1 MGRKRKNRIYFDQE
15 VEDAI
20 VEYNHETN
28 PLIRNKLYQDKIGYA
43 LDKLCENIINTF
55 KFSYFDCG
63 FNDVKHEVVAFMVMN
78 IHKYDHTKGSKA
90 FSYFSVVAKNY
101 LILVNNSNYK
111 KLKIHK
117 NLDATK
123 TVKELSKNPYYNK
136 TEDFSSEFM
145 DQMIEYFEDRIPN
158 IFKKKRD
165 IDISY
170 SIIELLKRREEIDN
184 FNKKSLYILIREMAG
199 VNTAYITK
207 VLNVMKTH
215 YSVLLREFNTSGD
228 LYNFNKK

>member
-20 VEYNHETN
+20 VEYNNETN
-28 PLIRNKLYQDKIGYA
+28 PLKRNKLYEDKIAYA

-63 FNDVKHEVVAFMVMN
+63 FDDVKQEVLSFLLLN
-78 IHKYDHTKGSKA
+78 LHKYDQSKGFKA

-145 DQMIEYFEDRIPN
+145 DQMIEYFEDRISN

-165 IDISY
+165 IDIAY
-170 SIIELLKRREEIDN
+170 SIIELLKRRKEIDN